1 MKKFNWGHGLVLSF
15 ILFAIG
21 TFVMVYIAMTTKVD
35 LVTDDYYEKE
45 LRYQQQIDIMNNSN
59 DLDEKISIS
68 FSDDTIMVRY
78 PKIGDWNS
86 YRGTVSLFRPSDKS
100 KDSTIVVALDSSF
113 RQSIHSAALA
123 AGLWR
128 MKIAWSVDGKEY
140 YHEQPLMIQ

>member
-1 MKKFNWGHGLVLSF
+1 MKKFNWGHGLALSF
-15 ILFAIG
+15 LLFAVG

-59 DLDEKISIS
+59 DLDEKVSVS
-68 FSDDTIMVRY
+68 FSDDSIMVHY
-78 PKIGDWNS
+78 PDIGGWNA

-100 KDSTIVVALDSSF
+100 KDITVEVALDSSY
-113 RQSIHSAALA
+113 RQAIRTEKMA

-128 MKIAWSVDGKEY
+128 MKITWSVDGKEY
-140 YHEQPLMIQ
+140 YHEQPLIIQ